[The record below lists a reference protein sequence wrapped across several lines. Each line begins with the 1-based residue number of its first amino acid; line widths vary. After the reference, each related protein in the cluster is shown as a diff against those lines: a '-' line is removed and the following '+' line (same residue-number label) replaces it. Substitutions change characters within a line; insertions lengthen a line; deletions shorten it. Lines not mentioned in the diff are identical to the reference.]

1 MKLPVAARV
10 GELEQTQWLA
20 KKMALRTER
29 SSSLSS
35 SLRLSIISY
44 LLTFE
49 ENTKTKKL
57 GLKVYSGNVR
67 LSDRVNSREKQKRI
81 GKSAE

>member
-1 MKLPVAARV
+1 MLRGG
-10 GELEQTQWLA
+10 GEWANTIAGEKNSPA
-20 KKMALRTER
+20 MRTKF
-29 SSSLSS
+29 LIVVL
-35 SLRLSIISY
+35 LRLSIISY
-44 LLTFE
+44 LLTSE